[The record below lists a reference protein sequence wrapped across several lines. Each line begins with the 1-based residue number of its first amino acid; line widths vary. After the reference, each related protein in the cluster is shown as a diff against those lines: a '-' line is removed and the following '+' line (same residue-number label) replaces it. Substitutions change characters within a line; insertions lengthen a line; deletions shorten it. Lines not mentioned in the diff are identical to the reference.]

1 MADKVLPRHSH
12 IEVVIQQAVNLVGE
26 FEKANEISLTPLSS
40 NHWAAQTWEA
50 PPLGVCKINSDVAC
64 FRDASTGLGCV
75 VRDHV
80 GDVLLSTCWRSRE
93 EYDVDIGEALAARH
107 SLSISLEAG
116 FRKVILETDN
126 LKLLQHVK
134 HRKTQCTSFG
144 LIVKDILYLADSCV
158 FFYVSQ
164 VGRMGNGVAHRLAK
178 ASIMYDVMRVW
189 MEEVPECAAD
199 AVLQDI
205 LSLS

>member
-1 MADKVLPRHSH
+1 MT
-12 IEVVIQQAVNLVGE
+12 EVVIQQAVNLVGE

-116 FRKVILETDN
+116 FRKV
-126 LKLLQHVK
+126 
-134 HRKTQCTSFG
+134 
-144 LIVKDILYLADSCV
+144 
-158 FFYVSQ
+158 
-164 VGRMGNGVAHRLAK
+164 GRMGNGVAHRLAK